1 MEVKTRKVCVEP
13 IIFIEYNPKKKRFVG
28 SLEVNTDCAGY
39 EAIRN
44 VLVEGTT
51 RLKTFAQLEESI
63 SAMGKLL
70 YVEKVVKQRKPKTAM

>member
-28 SLEVNTDCAGY
+28 SLEVNTDCAGH

-51 RLKTFAQLEESI
+51 A
-63 SAMGKLL
+63 
-70 YVEKVVKQRKPKTAM
+70 KVKEIFTGNYIGIFPMKKI